1 MFHVCDGPGMYM
13 HVAMAHMP
21 VSEMVLVCFMC
32 VSEMVLVCF
41 MCVMVLV
48 CTCM

>member
-1 MFHVCDGPGMYM
+1 MYM

-32 VSEMVLVCF
+32 V
-41 MCVMVLV
+41 MVLV